1 MVIKIMKRLF
11 MLVILGVI
19 LTACTSEG
27 EQAEKKLD
35 QNDENGEENDI
46 VGETVISADDTNE
59 FDKIYSDPES
69 YEDYEVEF
77 NGQVFIEPERDSDGT
92 YLQVYADPENHEKNI
107 IVGVE
112 DPDFDVETE
121 DYVAVRGV
129 ITGAIEGENLVGG
142 HVKAPTVLAENI
154 EIIDYTDA
162 ISPAIETIDVDDS
175 VDQHGFIVHVDKIEI
190 AENMTRVYVDITNN
204 TDDQINFYT
213 FNARLIID
221 DEQLEEDSN
230 FYDTGLP
237 ELDSEILPD
246 VKSEGVIIFPPIE
259 PETESLTFYG
269 EGSSDNFDLDI
280 EPFEFELER

>member
-1 MVIKIMKRLF
+1 
-11 MLVILGVI
+11 I

-46 VGETVISADDTNE
+46 VGETVISTDDTNE

-92 YLQVYADPENHEKNI
+92 YLQVYADPEKNI

-246 VKSEGVIIFPPIE
+246 VKSEGVIIF
-259 PETESLTFYG
+259 
-269 EGSSDNFDLDI
+269 
-280 EPFEFELER
+280 